1 MPRYK
6 VVVRC
11 EIEVDFP
18 SDPRTMSVDDIKTTV
33 DDVFEDVAERFTV
46 LGADGVPIVE
56 VR

>member
-1 MPRYK
+1 
-6 VVVRC
+6 VVRC